1 MGDIWYQGD
10 PQVVLCFLLGIYG
23 VMVPTFYYGAHCL
36 NTALFKYRLA
46 LYSVEA
52 LSALPA
58 SIWEDTLVA
67 LAFFYR
73 LRKFYLQVNCAPACA
88 EASQKANATLYC
100 DITVEDSDSL
110 PHSGAGLHDRSGIV
124 YSFHCLNG
132 ASSLLKWRIRFQ
144 TLQHAGKLARWLS
157 TTALLVLLSCY
168 ALDATPV
175 QLFAY
180 LAIFF
185 AYPTLLIMRT
195 AVEVWEAQQRHS
207 LMLQELKLSISV
219 RKVTG

>member
-1 MGDIWYQGD
+1 MAWTWQRRG
-10 PQVVLCFLLGIYG
+10 PQCPPGEYLGGHIGRFGLLLPIAQVLPSG
-23 VMVPTFYYGAHCL
+23 
-36 NTALFKYRLA
+36 K
-46 LYSVEA
+46 
-52 LSALPA
+52 
-58 SIWEDTLVA
+58 
-67 LAFFYR
+67 
-73 LRKFYLQVNCAPACA
+73 CAPACA

-110 PHSGAGLHDRSGIV
+110 PHSGAVLHDRSGIV

-144 TLQHAGKLARWLS
+144 TLQHAGNLARWLS

-207 LMLQELKLSISV
+207 ITIDV
-219 RKVTG
+219 